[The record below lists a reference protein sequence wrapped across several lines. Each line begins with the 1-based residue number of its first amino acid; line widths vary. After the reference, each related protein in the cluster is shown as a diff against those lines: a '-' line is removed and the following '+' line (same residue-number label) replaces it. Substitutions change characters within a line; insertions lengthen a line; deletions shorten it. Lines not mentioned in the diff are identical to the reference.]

1 MLSDFQ
7 RYWHGDQG
15 DPRFLIDWRE
25 PDQPRRHWIAAVGAV
40 VWHVSVLLFITNA
53 PGGLGRTN
61 NIARFEIALRNV
73 TPLVAP
79 RLDPD
84 EFKLTQKAPQV
95 NQPAQEVDLSS
106 LLPKPQVNQPLQRPA
121 PGSATPG
128 IPLPPRPA
136 TQPIEAPKIDIPQ
149 QGNLAAMNNPLLP
162 ARQAA
167 PPPPAQN
174 KNPFEPVG
182 GPQGVPKGQ
191 AVGVARAEVPKSG
204 IEEATRAVIRSG
216 AGGRGMTIGDSGE
229 GAGGSSDPLHQH
241 GSPGPRQSALELLS
255 DPQGVDFKSY
265 LIQVLAAVRR
275 SWFSVLPESARFG
288 RSGRV
293 IIQFAVNRDGQVPKL
308 VIYMPSGAEALDR
321 AAVAGVSGAVPF
333 PPLPA
338 GFKGQDVRLQLVF
351 SYNMP
356 K

>member
-15 DPRFLIDWRE
+15 EPRLLVDWRE
-25 PDQPRRHWIAAVGAV
+25 PDQPRRHRIAAVGAL
-40 VWHVSVLLFITNA
+40 VWHVAVILFLLNA
-53 PGGLGRTN
+53 PGGLGRTGN
-61 NIARFEIALRNV
+61 VRQFELALRSV

-95 NQPAQEVDLSS
+95 NNPAAEVDLDS
-106 LLPKPQVNQPLQRPA
+106 LLPKPQLNQPLQRPA
-121 PGSATPG
+121 HGSATPG
-128 IPLPPRPA
+128 IPLPPRPT
-136 TQPIEAPKIDIPQ
+136 TQPIEAPKIDIQQ

-162 ARQAA
+162 ARQPA
-167 PPPPAQN
+167 PPPPSQS

-182 GPQGVPKGQ
+182 GPQGTPKGR
-191 AVGVARAEVPKSG
+191 AIGVARIEAPKSG
-204 IEEATRAVIRSG
+204 VEEATRALIRSG
-216 AGGRGMTIGDSGE
+216 AGGRGVTVGDSGE
-229 GAGGSSDPLHQH
+229 GSGGSSDPLRQK
-241 GSPGPRQSALELLS
+241 GSPGPQHSALELLS
-255 DPQGVDFKSY
+255 DPGGVDFKSY
-265 LIQVLAAVRR
+265 LVQVLAAVRR

-293 IIQFAVNRDGQVPKL
+293 IIQFAVNRSGQVPKL
-308 VIYMPSGAEALDR
+308 VIYLPSGTDALDR

>member
-15 DPRFLIDWRE
+15 EPRFLIDWRE
-25 PDQPRRHWIAAVGAV
+25 PDQPRRHWIAAVGAFA
-40 VWHVSVLLFITNA
+40 WQIAAILFFVYA

-61 NIARFEIALRNV
+61 NAQQFEIVRRNV
-73 TPLVAP
+73 TPLIAP

-95 NQPAQEVDLSS
+95 NPPAQEVDLSS
-106 LLPKPQVNQPLQRPA
+106 LLPKPQLNQPLQRPA

-128 IPLPPRPA
+128 IPLPPKSA
-136 TQPIEAPKIDIPQ
+136 VQPIEAPKIDIPQ
-149 QGNLAAMNNPLLP
+149 QGNLAAMDNPLLP
-162 ARQAA
+162 ARQLA
-167 PPPPAQN
+167 PPPTSQN

-182 GPQGVPKGQ
+182 GPQGTPKGQ
-191 AVGVARAEVPKSG
+191 VVGAPRIEAPKSG
-204 IEEATRAVIRSG
+204 IEEATRAIIRSG
-216 AGGRGMTIGDSGE
+216 ANGRGVTVGDVDDGS
-229 GAGGSSDPLHQH
+229 GGSSDPLRQQ
-241 GSPGPRQSALELLS
+241 GSPGPRQGKLELLS
-255 DPQGVDFKSY
+255 DPQGIDFTSY
-265 LIQVLAAVRR
+265 LRQVLAAVRR

-308 VIYMPSGAEALDR
+308 VIYLPSGTEALDR

-333 PPLPA
+333 PPLPS
-338 GFKGQDVRLQLVF
+338 GFTSQDVRLQLVF

>member
-15 DPRFLIDWRE
+15 EPRFLIDWRE
-25 PDQPRRHWIAAVGAV
+25 SDQPRRHWIAAAVAV
-40 VWHVSVLLFITNA
+40 VWHIAVFLFVVYA

-61 NIARFEIALRNV
+61 NVQRFELVARNV
-73 TPLVAP
+73 TPLIAP
-79 RLDPD
+79 SLDPD
-84 EFKLTQKAPQV
+84 QFKLTQRTPQV
-95 NQPAQEVDLSS
+95 NSPAAEVDLSS
-106 LLPKPQVNQPLQRPA
+106 LLPKPQLNQALQRPA

-136 TQPIEAPKIDIPQ
+136 AQPMEAPKIDIPQ
-149 QGNLAAMNNPLLP
+149 QGNLAALNNPLLP
-162 ARQAA
+162 ARQL
-167 PPPPAQN
+167 PPPPPLQN

-182 GPQGVPKGQ
+182 GPQGTLKGQ
-191 AVGVARAEVPKSG
+191 TVGAPRIESPKSG
-204 IEEATRAVIRSG
+204 IEEATRAIIRSG
-216 AGGRGMTIGDSGE
+216 ANGRGATIGDADDGS
-229 GAGGSSDPLHQH
+229 GGSSDPLRQH
-241 GSPGPRQSALELLS
+241 ASPGPQRSALDLLS
-255 DPQGVDFKSY
+255 DPEGVDFKSY
-265 LIQVLAAVRR
+265 LVQVLAAVRR

-293 IIQFAVNRDGQVPKL
+293 ILQFAVNRSGQVPKL
-308 VIYMPSGAEALDR
+308 VIYLPSGAEALDR

-333 PPLPA
+333 PPLPS

>member
-15 DPRFLIDWRE
+15 EPRFLLDWHE
-25 PDQPRRHWIAAVGAV
+25 PDQPRRHWIAAAGAII
-40 VWHVSVLLFITNA
+40 WHVAVLTFVVNA
-53 PGGLGRTN
+53 PGGLGSTKSPRP
-61 NIARFEIALRNV
+61 FEIAGREV
-73 TPLVAP
+73 TPLIAP

-95 NQPAQEVDLSS
+95 NKPALEVDLSS
-106 LLPKPQVNQPLQRPA
+106 LNAKPQLNQPLQRPS

-128 IPLPPRPA
+128 IPLPPRPS
-136 TQPIEAPKIDIPQ
+136 TQPIEAPKIEVAQ
-149 QGNLAAMNNPLLP
+149 QGNLAALNNPQLP
-162 ARQAA
+162 VRQA
-167 PPPPAQN
+167 PPPPPTPSN
-174 KNPFEPVG
+174 NPFEPVG
-182 GPQGVPKGQ
+182 GPQGLSKGRAIGIARPQ
-191 AVGVARAEVPKSG
+191 APATG

-216 AGGRGMTIGDSGE
+216 ANGRGVAIGDMDD
-229 GAGGSSDPLHQH
+229 GAGGSSDPLRQR
-241 GSPGPRQSALELLS
+241 GSPGPQHSALELLS

-265 LIQVLAAVRR
+265 LIQVLSAVRR

-293 IIQFAVNRDGQVPKL
+293 IIQFAVNREGQVPKL
-308 VIYMPSGAEALDR
+308 VIYLPSGAEALDR

>member
-40 VWHVSVLLFITNA
+40 VWHVAVILFVINA

-61 NIARFEIALRNV
+61 DLPKFEIALRNV

-106 LLPKPQVNQPLQRPA
+106 LLPTPQLNQPLQRPA
-121 PGSATPG
+121 HGSATPG
-128 IPLPPRPA
+128 IPLPPRHA
-136 TQPIEAPKIDIPQ
+136 AQPIEAPKIDIPQ
-149 QGNLAAMNNPLLP
+149 QGSLAALDNPVLP
-162 ARQAA
+162 ARQPA

-216 AGGRGMTIGDSGE
+216 AGGQGMTIGDAGE
-229 GAGGSSDPLHQH
+229 GTGGSSDPLRQH

-265 LIQVLAAVRR
+265 LVQVLAAVRR

-293 IIQFAVNRDGQVPKL
+293 IIQFAVNRNGQVPKL
-308 VIYMPSGAEALDR
+308 VIYVPSGAEALDR

-333 PPLPA
+333 PPLPN

>member
-15 DPRFLIDWRE
+15 EPRFLIDWRE
-25 PDQPRRHWIAAVGAV
+25 PDQPRRHWAAAVGAV
-40 VWHVSVLLFITNA
+40 VWHIGVLLFVVNV

-61 NIARFEIALRNV
+61 NPQQFEIVRRNV
-73 TPLVAP
+73 TPLIAP
-79 RLDPD
+79 RLDPN

-95 NQPAQEVDLSS
+95 NSPADEVDLSS
-106 LLPKPQVNQPLQRPA
+106 LLPKPQLNQPLQRPA

-136 TQPIEAPKIDIPQ
+136 AQPIEAPKIDVPQ
-149 QGNLAAMNNPLLP
+149 QGSLAALNNPLLP
-162 ARQAA
+162 ARQL

-182 GPQGVPKGQ
+182 GPQGVSKGQ
-191 AVGVARAEVPKSG
+191 VVGVPRIEAPKSG
-204 IEEATRAVIRSG
+204 IEEATRAIIRSG
-216 AGGRGMTIGDSGE
+216 ANGRGVTVGDADD
-229 GAGGSSDPLHQH
+229 GAGGSSDPLRQR
-241 GSPGPRQSALELLS
+241 GSPGPQHSALELLS

-265 LIQVLAAVRR
+265 LAQVLAAVRR
-275 SWFSVLPESARFG
+275 SWFSVLPESARLG

-293 IIQFAVNRDGQVPKL
+293 ILQFAANRDGQVPKL
-308 VIYMPSGAEALDR
+308 VIYLPSGTDALDR
-321 AAVAGVSGAVPF
+321 AAVAGVSGAVPL
-333 PPLPA
+333 PPLPT
-338 GFKGQDVRLQLVF
+338 GFKGQEARLQLVF
-351 SYNMP
+351 TYNMP

>member
-25 PDQPRRHWIAAVGAV
+25 ADQPRRHWISAVGAV
-40 VWHVSVLLFITNA
+40 VWHVAVLVFVMNA

-61 NIARFEIALRNV
+61 EPPKLPFDLRNA
-73 TPLVAP
+73 TPLIAP
-79 RLDPD
+79 RLDEE

-95 NQPAQEVDLSS
+95 NRPTSEVDLSS
-106 LLPKPQVNQPLQRPA
+106 LLPRPQVNRPLQRPA

-162 ARQAA
+162 AHQVA
-167 PPPPAQN
+167 PPPPSAN

-182 GPQGVPKGQ
+182 GPQGTPRGQ
-191 AVGVARAEVPKSG
+191 ALGIARVEAPKSG
-204 IEEATRAVIRSG
+204 IDAAARAVIRSG
-216 AGGRGMTIGDSGE
+216 AGGSGMTIGDSGE
-229 GAGGSSDPLHQH
+229 GAGGSSDPLHLR
-241 GSPGPRQSALELLS
+241 GSSGQRQSALELLS
-255 DPQGVDFKSY
+255 DPQGVDFKAY

-293 IIQFAVNRDGQVPKL
+293 IIQFAVNREGQVPKL
-308 VIYMPSGAEALDR
+308 VIYLPSGAEALDR

-338 GFKGQDVRLQLVF
+338 GFKGNEVRLQLVF

>member
-15 DPRFLIDWRE
+15 EPRFLIDWRE
-25 PDQPRRHWIAAVGAV
+25 PGQPLRHWIAALGAV
-40 VWHVSVLLFITNA
+40 AWHVAFVLFIVNA
-53 PGGLGRTN
+53 PGGFGRSN
-61 NIARFEIALRNV
+61 NAAQFEIVRRNV
-73 TPLVAP
+73 MPLVAP

-84 EFKLTQKAPQV
+84 EFKLTQKAPQAHT
-95 NQPAQEVDLSS
+95 PATEVDLAS
-106 LLPKPQVNQPLQRPA
+106 LLPKPQLNQPLQRPEH
-121 PGSATPG
+121 GSSTPG
-128 IPLPPRPA
+128 IPLPPKPA
-136 TQPIEAPKIDIPQ
+136 VQPIEAPKIDIPQ
-149 QGNLAAMNNPLLP
+149 QGDLAGMNNPLLP
-162 ARQAA
+162 ARQPA
-167 PPPPAQN
+167 PPPPEKN

-182 GPQGVPKGQ
+182 GPQGGAKGQ
-191 AVGVARAEVPKSG
+191 MLGLSRNEAPKSG
-204 IEEATRAVIRSG
+204 IEDATRAIIRSG
-216 AGGRGMTIGDSGE
+216 ANGRGMTIGDADNGS
-229 GAGGSSDPLHQH
+229 GGSSDPLRQR
-241 GSPGPRQSALELLS
+241 GSPGPQHSALELLS

-308 VIYMPSGAEALDR
+308 VIYLPSGTEALDR
-321 AAVAGVSGAVPF
+321 AAVAGVSGAVPL
-333 PPLPA
+333 PPLPT

>member
-7 RYWHGDQG
+7 RYWHGDLEE
-15 DPRFLIDWRE
+15 PRFLLDWRE
-25 PDQPRRHWIAAVGAV
+25 PDQRLRNGIAALGAIA
-40 VWHVSVLLFITNA
+40 WHVAFVLFIVNA
-53 PGGLGRTN
+53 PGGFGRAN
-61 NIARFEIALRNV
+61 NAAQFEIVGRNV
-73 TPLVAP
+73 MPLVAP

-84 EFKLTQKAPQV
+84 KFKLTQKAPQV
-95 NQPAQEVDLSS
+95 HAPATEVDLAS
-106 LLPKPQVNQPLQRPA
+106 LLPKPQLNQPLQRPEH
-121 PGSATPG
+121 GSATPG
-128 IPLPPRPA
+128 IPLPPKPA
-136 TQPIEAPKIDIPQ
+136 AQPIEAPKIDIPQ

-162 ARQAA
+162 ARQPA

-182 GPQGVPKGQ
+182 GPQGTTKGQ
-191 AVGVARAEVPKSG
+191 MLGLSRSEAPKSG
-204 IEEATRAVIRSG
+204 IDEATRALIRSG
-216 AGGRGMTIGDSGE
+216 ANGRGMTIGDAGE
-229 GAGGSSDPLHQH
+229 GSGGSSDPLRQR
-241 GSPGPRQSALELLS
+241 GSPGPQHSALELLS

-308 VIYMPSGAEALDR
+308 VIYLPSGTDALDR

>member
-53 PGGLGRTN
+53 PGGLGRSSEVRQ
-61 NIARFEIALRNV
+61 IEMALRNA

-95 NQPAQEVDLSS
+95 NQPSEEVDLSS
-106 LLPKPQVNQPLQRPA
+106 LLPKPQLNEPLQRPA
-121 PGSATPG
+121 HGSATPG

-136 TQPIEAPKIDIPQ
+136 TQPIEAPKIEIPQ

-162 ARQAA
+162 ARQPA
-167 PPPPAQN
+167 PPPPSQS

-182 GPQGVPKGQ
+182 GPQGTPRGQ
-191 AVGVARAEVPKSG
+191 AVGVPRSEAPKSG

-229 GAGGSSDPLHQH
+229 GAGGSSDPLRQH

-265 LIQVLAAVRR
+265 LVQVLAAVRR
-275 SWFSVLPESARFG
+275 SWFSVMPESARFG

-308 VIYMPSGAEALDR
+308 VIYLPSGAEALDR

>member
-7 RYWHGDQG
+7 RYWHGDQAE
-15 DPRFLIDWRE
+15 PQLLLDWRE
-25 PDQPRRHWIAAVGAV
+25 PDQPRRHWIATVGAV
-40 VWHVSVLLFITNA
+40 VWHIAVLALVTNA
-53 PGGLGRTN
+53 PGGLGRSSDV
-61 NIARFEIALRNV
+61 RQFEISLKNA
-73 TPLVAP
+73 TPLIAP

-95 NQPAQEVDLSS
+95 NKPAQEVDLSS
-106 LLPKPQVNQPLQRPA
+106 LLPKPQLNVPLQRPA
-121 PGSATPG
+121 PGGATPG
-128 IPLPPRPA
+128 IPLPPRPSA
-136 TQPIEAPKIDIPQ
+136 QPIEAPKIDIPQ

-162 ARQAA
+162 AQQLA
-167 PPPPAQN
+167 PPPPSQS

-182 GPQGVPKGQ
+182 GPQGTPKGRTIG
-191 AVGVARAEVPKSG
+191 APRIEAPNSN

-216 AGGRGMTIGDSGE
+216 ANGRGMTIGDAGE
-229 GAGGSSDPLHQH
+229 GSGGSSDPMRQR
-241 GSPGPRQSALELLS
+241 GSPGPQHSALELLS

-265 LIQVLAAVRR
+265 LVQVLAAVRR

-293 IIQFAVNRDGQVPKL
+293 ILQFAVNRDGQVPKL
-308 VIYMPSGAEALDR
+308 VIYVPSGTEALDR
-321 AAVAGVSGAVPF
+321 AAVAGISGAVPF
-333 PPLPA
+333 PPLPT
-338 GFKGQDVRLQLVF
+338 GFKGQEVRLQLVF

>member
-15 DPRFLIDWRE
+15 EPRFLIDWRE
-25 PDQPRRHWIAAVGAV
+25 SDQPRRYWVAGVGAV
-40 VWHVSVLLFITNA
+40 VWHIAVLLFLVNA

-61 NIARFEIALRNV
+61 NVREIGILLRNV

-95 NQPAQEVDLSS
+95 NKPAEEVDLSS
-106 LLPKPQVNQPLQRPA
+106 LLPKPQLNQPLQRPA

-136 TQPIEAPKIDIPQ
+136 AQSIEAPKIDIPQ
-149 QGNLAAMNNPLLP
+149 QGNLAALNNPLLP
-162 ARQAA
+162 ARQL
-167 PPPPAQN
+167 PPPPPSPNQ
-174 KNPFEPVG
+174 NPFEPVG
-182 GPQGVPKGQ
+182 GPQGTPKGQ
-191 AVGVARAEVPKSG
+191 TVGAPRIEAPKSG
-204 IEEATRAVIRSG
+204 IEEATRAIIRSG
-216 AGGRGMTIGDSGE
+216 ANGRGITIGDAGE
-229 GAGGSSDPLHQH
+229 GSGGSSDPLRQR
-241 GSPGPRQSALELLS
+241 GSPGPQHSALELLS

-265 LIQVLAAVRR
+265 LVQVLAAVRR

-293 IIQFAVNRDGQVPKL
+293 IIQFAVNRNGQVPKL
-308 VIYMPSGAEALDR
+308 VIYLPSGTEALDR

-333 PPLPA
+333 PPLPS
-338 GFKGQDVRLQLVF
+338 GFKGLDVRLQLVF

>member
-40 VWHVSVLLFITNA
+40 VWHISVLLFITNA
-53 PGGLGRTN
+53 PGGLGRSSEVRQ
-61 NIARFEIALRNV
+61 IEMMLRNA

-95 NQPAQEVDLSS
+95 NRPAQEVDLSS
-106 LLPKPQVNQPLQRPA
+106 LLPAPQLNQPLQRPA
-121 PGSATPG
+121 HGSATPG

-162 ARQAA
+162 ARQLA
-167 PPPPAQN
+167 PPPPSQS

-191 AVGVARAEVPKSG
+191 AVGVPRVEAPKSG
-204 IEEATRAVIRSG
+204 IDEATRAVIRSG

-229 GAGGSSDPLHQH
+229 GAGGSSDPLRQH

-293 IIQFAVNRDGQVPKL
+293 IIQFAVNRNGQVPKL